1 MLTNRSRLIFG
12 TVNVG
17 ILAFLWRWVDENINI
32 EKLFIQIASIP
43 GEAVALT
50 VAINFM
56 TLTVYGWRMGLLLK
70 KSPVIGFSIVNIGYA
85 LNAIM
90 PLRMGDVLK
99 VYFGRRLLGVP
110 ATAVLAASVA
120 EKVVDV
126 LMLLLL
132 GVTLSLFSTTLVS
145 MQGSLLAAGASLLI
159 LILAIMFFRVH
170 VLRIY
175 WCLPKRGN
183 LRKPLIKFH
192 KHSRSHPIGRVFAL
206 TVIIWILNT
215 LLTYVSFNRY
225 LEDIDISLAS
235 AVTILLIMVFT
246 IAVPS
251 APAAIGIFEAG
262 IVSYLTTWLGVDN
275 ETALSA
281 AVVFHMA
288 IVLPQII
295 LTALWLL
302 IQRIRSA

>member
-1 MLTNRSRLIFG
+1 LSNSRSRLILG
-12 TVNVG
+12 AVNLV
-17 ILAFLWRWVDENINI
+17 IFAFLWRWVNENISI
-32 EKLFIQIASIP
+32 EKLLGQIASIP

-56 TLTVYGWRMGLLLK
+56 TLVVYGWRMGVLLK
-70 KSPVIGFSIVNIGYA
+70 KTPGVGFSIVNIGYS
-85 LNAIM
+85 LNTIM
-90 PLRMGDVLK
+90 PLRLGDVLK

-120 EKVVDV
+120 EKIVDV

-132 GVTLSLFSTTLVS
+132 GVVMSLFSTTLVN
-145 MQGSLLAAGASLLI
+145 MQGSLLVVGTMLFI
-159 LILAIMFFRVH
+159 LVLAIMLCRAYI
-170 VLRIY
+170 LRIY
-175 WCLPKRGN
+175 RWLPKKGYLRG
-183 LRKPLIKFH
+183 LLIKFS
-192 KHSRSHPIGRVFAL
+192 KHSRNYPMARVFTL
-206 TVIIWILNT
+206 TAIIWTFNT

-225 LEDIDISLAS
+225 LEDIKVSLSS
-235 AVTILLIMVFT
+235 AVAILLVVVLAM
-246 IAVPS
+246 AVPS
-251 APAAIGIFEAG
+251 APAGIGLFEAG
-262 IVSYLTTWLGVDN
+262 IVAYLTVWLGVDN
-275 ETALSA
+275 EIALSA